1 MKLKIVTILHI
12 NILPCNFKFNHT
24 PTPTA
29 ETKTKDK
36 EP

>member
-24 PTPTA
+24 PTA